1 MPLKAQISAGGGESP
16 PAPNGNAP
24 EDSLPINDYV
34 PLFFVFGIVIGA
46 YFISNS
52 TLLVKYAHFTDIFS

>member
-46 YFISNS
+46 YFISKS
-52 TLLVKYAHFTDIFS
+52 KLVVK

>member
-34 PLFFVFGIVIGA
+34 PLFFISGILIGA
-46 YFISNS
+46 YFLSKS
-52 TLLVKYAHFTDIFS
+52 KSVVK